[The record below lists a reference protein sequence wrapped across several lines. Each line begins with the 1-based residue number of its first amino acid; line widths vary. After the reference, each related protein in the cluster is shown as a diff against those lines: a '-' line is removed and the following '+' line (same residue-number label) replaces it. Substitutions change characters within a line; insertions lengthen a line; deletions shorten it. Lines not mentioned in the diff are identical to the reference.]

1 MKTGPDA
8 LNTVENDRVWER
20 KILKLDPNALSIVE
34 NKSGGAKH
42 ENKTQRPR
50 YRIKRVE
57 ERKIRKR
64 YPTPLV
70 PSKTSSGV
78 QNMLM
83 GPDVLGSV
91 ENDFGSA
98 RHENGTWCPQFR
110 RKGVRECKT

>member
-50 YRIKRVE
+50 YRPKRVE

-70 PSKTSSGV
+70 PVRPFFARSA
-78 QNMLM
+78 
-83 GPDVLGSV
+83 PPLGDGMRKKDTEIPPKRASV
-91 ENDFGSA
+91 
-98 RHENGTWCPQFR
+98 
-110 RKGVRECKT
+110 